1 MDPQL
6 SFPGGRT
13 KTQHAESDRNR
24 RGACCCGGVKNNKE
38 PPLSLLNKCELNAWL
53 CFCWFL
59 SRDTAGQQREKGCVF
74 KQLFSK
80 MELAEWEPIRERLW
94 RLPLLCGLEP
104 TPHCTPR
111 IRHLG
116 FFFFFFFFRMIHC
129 SFHVTAALFS
139 RTSNHQT
146 PQLMRFPCREPPQM
160 FLMFIFLGCLF
171 YLHRAGP
178 YDVVVEGKPTC

>member
-116 FFFFFFFFRMIHC
+116 VFFVFFLGWFTVAFM
-129 SFHVTAALFS
+129 SLQLYLVV
-139 RTSNHQT
+139 HQT
-146 PQLMRFPCREPPQM
+146 TRHPYWWDFLAGNPPRC
-160 FLMFIFLGCLF
+160 FLCSYF
-171 YLHRAGP
+171 
-178 YDVVVEGKPTC
+178 

>member
-24 RGACCCGGVKNNKE
+24 RGACCCGGGKNNKE

-116 FFFFFFFFRMIHC
+116 FFFFFFFLGWFTVAFM
-129 SFHVTAALFS
+129 SLQLYLVV
-139 RTSNHQT
+139 HQT
-146 PQLMRFPCREPPQM
+146 TRHPNWWDFLAGNPPRC
-160 FLMFIFLGCLF
+160 FLCSYF
-171 YLHRAGP
+171 
-178 YDVVVEGKPTC
+178 